1 MLRVE
6 INLKIDNDNYKEEVV
21 KLLKIKSSDI
31 KTISINKKSVD
42 ARRRDAI
49 HYHYSID
56 IELESKLE
64 NELLKN
70 KKLKLNKVVKEEYQI
85 PKNGSN
91 KLENRPIIV
100 GSGPAGLFAAYLL
113 ASKGFHPLVIDRG
126 EEMIKRVK
134 TVNTFLEKGT
144 LNEESNVSFGEGGA
158 GTFSDG
164 KLKTMIRDKEHRGKK
179 VFDIFIENGADS
191 DILYLQHP
199 HLGTDKLKEII
210 PSIRNKIIKM
220 GGEFRFSTKLTD
232 IKIENEKVVA
242 VTLNDKEQLPCNVL
256 ILAIGHSAR
265 DTFHLLDDKN
275 LLMESKSFA
284 VGVRVMHYQK
294 MIDKEQYQNKI
305 KKAPYKLTYQT
316 KNHRGV
322 YSFCMCPGGYVI
334 NSASE
339 NNSLVV
345 NGMSNYLR
353 DSNTANSAIVVTVSK
368 KDYGEGLFA
377 GVKYQQELEKKA
389 YLKGNGK
396 IPVEYYQDFLNKKIT
411 KKETDFA
418 ILGAY
423 TFTDLNDI
431 LPVTISDSIKEAMIE
446 FNKKIKNFSDSN
458 PLLAGVETRTSSP
471 IKIIR
476 DEKLESNIKGIYPC
490 GEGSGYAGG
499 ITSSAIDGIKVA
511 EEIIKKYYY

>member
-6 INLKIDNDNYKEEVV
+6 INLRVDNDNYQEEVL
-21 KLLKIKSSDI
+21 KLLKVKASDI
-31 KTISINKKSVD
+31 KSISINKKSID
-42 ARRRDAI
+42 ARRRDEI

-56 IELESKLE
+56 VELASKLE
-64 NELLKN
+64 EKLLKN
-70 KKLKLNKVVKEEYQI
+70 KKLKLKKVVKEEYQLPTSGDI
-85 PKNGSN
+85 
-91 KLENRPIIV
+91 KLPNRPVIV
-100 GSGPAGLFAAYLL
+100 GSGPAGLFAAYIL
-113 ASKGFHPLVIDRG
+113 ASKGFKPLVIDRG
-126 EEMIKRVK
+126 EDMTKRVAK
-134 TVNTFLEKGT
+134 VTNFFTNGILD
-144 LNEESNVSFGEGGA
+144 EESNVSFGEGGA

-179 VFDIFIENGADS
+179 VFDIFIENGANS

-199 HLGTDKLKEII
+199 HLGTDKLREII
-210 PSIRNKIIKM
+210 PAIREKIIKM

-232 IKIENEKVVA
+232 IKVKDAKVVS
-242 VTLNDKEQLPCNVL
+242 VTLNDKETVPCDVL
-256 ILAIGHSAR
+256 VLAIGHSAR
-265 DTFHLLDDKN
+265 DTFHLLDNVGLK
-275 LLMESKSFA
+275 MESKPFA

-431 LPVTISDSIKEAMIE
+431 LPLVISDSIKEAMIE

>member
-6 INLKIDNDNYKEEVV
+6 INLKIDNDNYQEEVV

-31 KTISINKKSVD
+31 KSISINKKSVD
-42 ARRRDAI
+42 ARRRDEI
-49 HYHYSID
+49 HYHYSTD
-56 IELESKLE
+56 IELENKLE
-64 NELLKN
+64 DKLLKN
-70 KKLKLNKVVKEEYQI
+70 KKLKLKKVIKEEYQI
-85 PKNGSN
+85 PNNGSL

-113 ASKGFHPLVIDRG
+113 ASKGFSPLVIDRG
-126 EEMIKRVK
+126 EEMTKRVK

-164 KLKTMIRDKEHRGKK
+164 KLKTMIRDKEHRGRK
-179 VFDIFIENGADS
+179 VFDIFIENGAES

-199 HLGTDKLKEII
+199 HLGTDKLREII
-210 PSIRNKIIKM
+210 PSIRNKITKL

-232 IKIENEKVVA
+232 IKIENGKVVA

-256 ILAIGHSAR
+256 VLAIGHSAR
-265 DTFHLLDDKN
+265 DTFHLLDEKK
-275 LLMESKSFA
+275 LLMESKPFA
-284 VGVRVMHYQK
+284 VGVRVMHYQE

-334 NSASE
+334 NSSSE

-368 KDYGEGLFA
+368 KDY
-377 GVKYQQELEKKA
+377 
-389 YLKGNGK
+389 LKGNGK
-396 IPVEYYQDFLNKKIT
+396 IPVEYYQDFLSKKIT
-411 KKETDFA
+411 KKKTDFA
-418 ILGAY
+418 ILGDY

-431 LPVTISDSIKEAMIE
+431 LPLTISDSIKEAMLE
-446 FNKKIKNFSDSN
+446 FNKKIKGFSDSN

-476 DEKLESNIKGIYPC
+476 DDKLESNIKGIYPC

>member
-242 VTLNDKEQLPCNVL
+242 VTLNDKEQ
-256 ILAIGHSAR
+256 
-265 DTFHLLDDKN
+265 
-275 LLMESKSFA
+275 
-284 VGVRVMHYQK
+284 
-294 MIDKEQYQNKI
+294 YQNKI

>member
-64 NELLKN
+64 DELLKN

-91 KLENRPIIV
+91 KLENRPIVV

-164 KLKTMIRDKEHRGKK
+164 KLKTMIRDKEHRGEK

-242 VTLNDKEQLPCNVL
+242 VTLN
-256 ILAIGHSAR
+256 
-265 DTFHLLDDKN
+265 
-275 LLMESKSFA
+275 
-284 VGVRVMHYQK
+284 
-294 MIDKEQYQNKI
+294 DKEQYQNKI

>member
-42 ARRRDAI
+42 ARRRDGI

-64 NELLKN
+64 DKLLKN

-85 PKNGSN
+85 PKTGSN
-91 KLENRPIIV
+91 
-100 GSGPAGLFAAYLL
+100 
-113 ASKGFHPLVIDRG
+113 
-126 EEMIKRVK
+126 
-134 TVNTFLEKGT
+134 
-144 LNEESNVSFGEGGA
+144 
-158 GTFSDG
+158 
-164 KLKTMIRDKEHRGKK
+164 
-179 VFDIFIENGADS
+179 
-191 DILYLQHP
+191 
-199 HLGTDKLKEII
+199 KLKEII

-275 LLMESKSFA
+275 LLMESKPFA

-471 IKIIR
+471 INIIR